1 MTENEKNKNLTDK
14 VSYIFRKYTKYEISK
29 AFGFSNQSG
38 LTGWD
43 NPLNPKIRP
52 IHLLGLQEY
61 FNIPVRIF
69 DDDIIYNELQID
81 KEIQKYKNEIEK
93 QKKEK
98 MILKSLKK
106 HQLIPKDLNS
116 QEFLT
121 DESIDA
127 IVKKHKEK
135 LLKHR
140 EDTLNK
146 LFTKNLR
153 VWKKLEGD
161 WYAYLYSSEVFN
173 KDQYIHQVK
182 TTFYGDYQVIDEF
195 DNEGKLFMGENQSL
209 IIKKTPNEKNFSIIV
224 FNHTHVTYKTFRFTI
239 FSIQNGTGSGGEE
252 MINWGFYTKN
262 RVSLQEVENI
272 LGKKDN
278 VQIKLDL
285 NFAKRVRQ
293 NLTI

>member
-140 EDTLNK
+140 KILSINF
-146 LFTKNLR
+146 LLR
-153 VWKKLEGD
+153 
-161 WYAYLYSSEVFN
+161 
-173 KDQYIHQVK
+173 I
-182 TTFYGDYQVIDEF
+182 
-195 DNEGKLFMGENQSL
+195 
-209 IIKKTPNEKNFSIIV
+209 
-224 FNHTHVTYKTFRFTI
+224 
-239 FSIQNGTGSGGEE
+239 
-252 MINWGFYTKN
+252 
-262 RVSLQEVENI
+262 
-272 LGKKDN
+272 
-278 VQIKLDL
+278 
-285 NFAKRVRQ
+285 
-293 NLTI
+293 